1 MAIPLKKGSA
11 LCCVGTDEENG
22 SEDLEIYR
30 STHELPPMVFTPDG
44 SFPVINI
51 EKGMIRADILGKY
64 EPGVV
69 RSFEGGS
76 IPNAV
81 PDKASAVLHGV
92 SYDEVLTAVSGELH
106 RGGDQG
112 GSRRK
117 RRYHA
122 RTAPEGRRMRL
133 RLRQASTL

>member
-1 MAIPLKKGSA
+1 
-11 LCCVGTDEENG
+11 
-22 SEDLEIYR
+22 
-30 STHELPPMVFTPDG
+30 
-44 SFPVINI
+44 
-51 EKGMIRADILGKY
+51 MIRADILGKY

-92 SYDEVLTAVSGELH
+92 SYDEVLTAVQANSTGAVIRAEAAETVI
-106 RGGDQG
+106 
-112 GSRRK
+112 SRC
-117 RRYHA
+117 
-122 RTAPEGRRMRL
+122 TAPEGRRMRL